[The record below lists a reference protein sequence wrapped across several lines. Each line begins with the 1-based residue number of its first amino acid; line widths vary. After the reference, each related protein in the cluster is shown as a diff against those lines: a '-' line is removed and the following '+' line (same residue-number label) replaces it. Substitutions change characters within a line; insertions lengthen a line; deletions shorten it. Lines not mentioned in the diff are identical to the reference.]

1 MNSTR
6 AELQLN
12 REATV
17 LLHHLKHRHK
27 NCTVRWSNIKIYP
40 SVEGTPKAG
49 ELQGEDVQF

>member
-1 MNSTR
+1 MDSTR

-27 NCTVRWSNIKIYP
+27 TCTVRWSNIKIHLT
-40 SVEGTPKAG
+40 VEGTPEAG
-49 ELQGEDVQF
+49 ELQG